1 LSTGV
6 KKNNNSNNN
15 NDSVYGAAV
24 VCCLAVISEMK
35 EILLSEL
42 TIMEEL
48 GSGKF
53 AVSGRF
59 VIFS

>member
-1 LSTGV
+1 
-6 KKNNNSNNN
+6 
-15 NDSVYGAAV
+15 
-24 VCCLAVISEMK
+24 MK

-53 AVSGRF
+53 AVSCGLVTIYLF
-59 VIFS
+59 KSLNIDDDVMMNM